1 MKADM
6 RRTVSQGLIA
16 VFTLSLA
23 SGAFADYTTRCGSD
37 GGRYRTCRLSA
48 PGYVTIERR
57 ISGARCEQGR
67 SWDFTRR
74 EIWVDHGCE
83 ADFRVETQDGSS
95 GSSDDKKTA
104 AAVVG
109 LLAGVAI
116 LGALANNK
124 DHVDDYKYR
133 DENYQG
139 PRHNSYVPG
148 WMVGTF
154 SGFNPMY
161 GADVTMTI
169 GRDGRVTAD
178 AQGKTFRGYI
188 NDEQLHVGGAV
199 FSIDQTRDGFVTAQ
213 RGERHNEVRYRRIN

>member
-1 MKADM
+1 MKRNLHRA
-6 RRTVSQGLIA
+6 VSQGLIA
-16 VFTLSLA
+16 TFTLSLA
-23 SGAFADYTTRCGSD
+23 SSVFADYTTRCGSD
-37 GGRYRTCRLSA
+37 GGRYRTCRLSS
-48 PGYVTIERR
+48 PGYVTVERR
-57 ISGARCEQGR
+57 ISGAKCDQGR

-83 ADFRVETQDGSS
+83 ADFRVETQDGGSD
-95 GSSDDKKTA
+95 SSDDKKKA

-148 WMVGTF
+148 WMVGSF
-154 SGFNPMY
+154 SGFNPNY
-161 GADVTMTI
+161 GADITLTI
-169 GRDGRVTAD
+169 ERDGRVTANT
-178 AQGKTFRGYI
+178 QGRTMRGYI

-213 RGERHNEVRYRRIN
+213 RGERSNEVRYRRIN